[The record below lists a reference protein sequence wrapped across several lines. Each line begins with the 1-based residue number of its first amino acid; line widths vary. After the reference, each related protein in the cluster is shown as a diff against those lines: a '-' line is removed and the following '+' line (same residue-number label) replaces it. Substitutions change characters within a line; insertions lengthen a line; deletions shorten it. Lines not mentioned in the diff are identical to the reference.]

1 MATESVG
8 PVVVGVDGS
17 PGSLAALELAAD
29 EATARVTPLVV
40 VCAEERDIAVA
51 RALAEHPALAVT
63 GHLVVGDPVEAI
75 LAASRGADLV
85 VLGPRRPDRSAPSVE
100 RRLLHQVRVPVIV
113 YRPFDAPA
121 EEELPRP
128 VLLGLVG
135 PPSDD
140 VVAFAFAEASLRG
153 AALHAL
159 TFDGARDGGGD
170 GDGVGSGDA
179 ADPLAAWAEKY
190 PDVALSQAVRRG
202 VDAAVALT
210 AASRSAQLVVVGAG
224 GVVNALAHRA
234 GCPVA
239 VVPAPAVQPGI
250 GGVT

>member
-1 MATESVG
+1 MAIELVG

-29 EATARVTPLVV
+29 EAAARVTPLVV

-51 RALAEHPALAVT
+51 RALAEHPALAVA
-63 GHLVVGDPVEAI
+63 GQLVVGDPVDAL
-75 LAASRGADLV
+75 LAASRDADLV

-100 RRLLHQVRVPVIV
+100 LRVLSQTRVPLIV

-135 PPSDD
+135 PASED
-140 VVAFAFAEASLRG
+140 VVAFAFAEAALRG
-153 AALHAL
+153 APLHAL
-159 TFDGARDGGGD
+159 CFADDVTGP
-170 GDGVGSGDA
+170 SEL
-179 ADPLAAWAEKY
+179 ADPVITWAEKY
-190 PDVALSQAVRRG
+190 PEVTLLQTVRRG

-210 AASRSAQLVVVGAG
+210 AASRSAQLVVVGVGA
-224 GVVNALAHRA
+224 VASALVHRA

-239 VVPAPAVQPGI
+239 VVPVPDEPDLGASGPGDEEA
-250 GGVT
+250 